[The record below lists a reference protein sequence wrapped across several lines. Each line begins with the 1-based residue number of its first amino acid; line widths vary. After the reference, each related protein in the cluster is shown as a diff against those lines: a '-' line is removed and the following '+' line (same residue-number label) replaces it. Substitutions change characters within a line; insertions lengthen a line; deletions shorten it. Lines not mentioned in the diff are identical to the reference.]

1 VDSRPTILFR
11 LKHGQAQALTRNCLQ
26 AHLLRIGAHL
36 LGGALQYFFQS
47 VQLILESAQLGPL
60 QSELVLCFHLSRL
73 SLLFFI
79 LQRSQIRLE
88 PGKQI
93 LDLFSLT
100 WRVLGVAYEIFVLL
114 NVGR

>member
-1 VDSRPTILFR
+1 M
-11 LKHGQAQALTRNCLQ
+11 
-26 AHLLRIGAHL
+26 RIGACL
-36 LGGALQYFFQS
+36 LGGAFQYFFQS

-60 QSELVLCFHLSRL
+60 QSELVLHFHLSRL
-73 SLLFFI
+73 FLLFI
-79 LQRSQIRLE
+79 TLQRGEIRLE

-114 NVGR
+114 NVRR